1 MSILE
6 LIPRLETLADLDE
19 RIRVIEEDLAVRRG
33 GLNALTT
40 EVAELRRRAD
50 ESKVS
55 IASMERA
62 RNELQTEIRQMGLQI
77 EKSREKLGRSR
88 NERETMAAQRE
99 LEELKKLVRDREDEV
114 EKLGAVA
121 EQAKASVNRDESRH
135 GELSSELEGT
145 AEGAQQSFQD
155 KERERET
162 LLGERAAAVKL
173 LPPILYRR
181 YEAIRA
187 RKPKAIARTSD
198 GTCSGCN
205 ISVPPMMFQKMLR
218 SEEFEQCP
226 QCKRILYYVPKTASA
241 G

>member
-6 LIPRLETLADLDE
+6 LIPRLEALADLDE
-19 RIRVIEEDLAVRRG
+19 RIRVLEEDLAVRRG
-33 GLNALTT
+33 GLDALKT
-40 EVAELRRRAD
+40 EVAELRRRSD
-50 ESKVS
+50 EGKVS
-55 IASMERA
+55 IASMEKT
-62 RNELQTEIRQMGLQI
+62 RNELQLEARSMQNQM

-88 NERETMAAQRE
+88 NERESMAAQRE
-99 LEELKKLVRDREDEV
+99 LEELKRLVRDREDEV

-121 EQAKASVNRDESRH
+121 EQAKAAVAKDEGRH
-135 GELSSELEGT
+135 NELSAELAGT
-145 AEGAQQSFQD
+145 AEGALQTVQE

-162 LLGERAAAVKL
+162 LLGERNAAQKL
-173 LPPILYRR
+173 LPPLLYRR
-181 YEAIRA
+181 YEQIRA
-187 RKPKAIARTSD
+187 RKPRAIAKTSD

-205 ISVPPMMFQKMLR
+205 IAVPPMMFQKMLR